1 MKLKQQI
8 KLVRSFKPS
17 LQEWKNKFD
26 STEYKEASKLNFALF
41 GIHLNK
47 RKNCD
52 CVNDL
57 MNYISRLDNEK
68 INLKQTIMES
78 QFRLKKG
85 TLIQLHRLDI
95 MISEANLT
103 DAKAISLLK
112 KYPAHISS
120 FEVYPENW
128 KELLEDKP
136 KKVFNKKVNKKAK
149 SKLNEGNTIDRKEI
163 ND

>member
-1 MKLKQQI
+1 M
-8 KLVRSFKPS
+8 VRSFRPT
-17 LQEWKNKFD
+17 LNEWKNNFN
-26 STEYKEASKLNFALF
+26 STEYKEASRLNFALF

-57 MNYISRLDNEK
+57 MNYISRLDDDK
-68 INLKQTIMES
+68 IKQKQIIMES
-78 QFRLKKG
+78 KFRLKKG
-85 TLIQLHRLDI
+85 TLIQLHGLDI

-103 DAKAISLLK
+103 DAKAITLLK

-128 KELLEDKP
+128 VELLEDK
-136 KKVFNKKVNKKAK
+136 KAYKKKAK
-149 SKLNEGNTIDRKEI
+149 SKVNESNPNNIKEA
-163 ND
+163 NK

>member
-1 MKLKQQI
+1 MKLKQHI
-8 KLVRSFKPS
+8 KIVRSFKPT
-17 LQEWKNKFD
+17 LNEWKNKFD
-26 STEYKEASKLNFALF
+26 STEYKEASKLNYALF

-68 INLKQTIMES
+68 IKQKQEIMES
-78 QFRLKKG
+78 KFRLKKG
-85 TLIQLHRLDI
+85 TLIQLHGLDI

-103 DAKAISLLK
+103 DAKAITLLK
-112 KYPAHISS
+112 KYPSHITS

-136 KKVFNKKVNKKAK
+136 KKTVKKNNKKGKVNE
-149 SKLNEGNTIDRKEI
+149 SNIINRKEI